1 MPLDIRPDHLEIIR
15 NILGSV
21 IPDREVWAF
30 GSRVNGTARKT
41 SDLDLVVIG
50 MHPLE
55 FHTLGQLL
63 DAFSVS
69 DLPYKVDVVDWS
81 RTGEGFRTIIDS
93 HHVVLQKPHRQ
104 SQ

>member
-1 MPLDIRPDHLEIIR
+1 MPLDIRPDHMEIVR
-15 NILGSV
+15 NILENV
-21 IPDREVWAF
+21 IPEREVWAF

-50 MHPLE
+50 VHPLE
-55 FHTLGQLL
+55 FQTLGRLL
-63 DAFSVS
+63 DAFSAS

-81 RTGEGFRTIIDS
+81 RTGEGFRTIIVS
-93 HHVVLQKPHRQ
+93 NHVVLQKPRRQ